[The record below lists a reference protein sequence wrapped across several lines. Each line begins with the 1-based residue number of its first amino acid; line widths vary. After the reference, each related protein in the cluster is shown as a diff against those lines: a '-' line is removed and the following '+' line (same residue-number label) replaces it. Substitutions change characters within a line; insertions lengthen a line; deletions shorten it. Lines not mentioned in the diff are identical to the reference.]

1 MKKILIIQPIH
12 QEGIKLLQKN
22 SDYEFEIVENIET
35 EFLKKKLKIVMVFQL
50 GQPNWVVK

>member
-1 MKKILIIQPIH
+1 MKKILVIQPIH

-35 EFLKKKLKIVMVFQL
+35 EFLKKK
-50 GQPNWVVK
+50 N

>member
-1 MKKILIIQPIH
+1 MKKILVIQPIH

-50 GQPNWVVK
+50 GQPN